1 MALGYPPRNIL
12 DRLVRQPF
20 PKKDAVPAMIG
31 VAEFGYRSAED
42 RAGRCCVLS
51 LSRAYVHRSLSTPMS
66 ADFGSERKMMAQTA
80 SFSTVFLTSAPSD
93 LGGKG
98 HVCFEVR
105 NGENQPS
112 TCGTSR
118 RLGGWERPLRPCPGN
133 RRNGRIRQRRA
144 QLYGSTT
151 LTSWTAA
158 RCWLQRRR

>member
-66 ADFGSERKMMAQTA
+66 ADFGSEQKMMAQTA
-80 SFSTVFLTSAPSD
+80 SFSTVFLICTTNAVEIKCRSVASRS
-93 LGGKG
+93 
-98 HVCFEVR
+98 R
-105 NGENQPS
+105 NGS
-112 TCGTSR
+112 S
-118 RLGGWERPLRPCPGN
+118 
-133 RRNGRIRQRRA
+133 
-144 QLYGSTT
+144 
-151 LTSWTAA
+151 LTSS
-158 RCWLQRRR
+158 